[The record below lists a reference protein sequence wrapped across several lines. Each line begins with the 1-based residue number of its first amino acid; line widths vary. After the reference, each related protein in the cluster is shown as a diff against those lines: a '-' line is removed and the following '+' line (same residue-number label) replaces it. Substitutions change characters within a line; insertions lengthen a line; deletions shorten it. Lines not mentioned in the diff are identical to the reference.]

1 MYGMFIYIRLV
12 LIVNVGKY
20 TIHGSFK
27 LWDLQ
32 MGVFK
37 NNGTPESSILIGFSI
52 INHPFW
58 GTRIFGN
65 IQIYR
70 IFDIAWLFGCTDP
83 WLGPTW
89 SNRLTGDIS
98 NIKGPNLP
106 TR

>member
-20 TIHGSFK
+20 TIQYLDPSSYEIFKYTGSSTLHGS
-27 LWDLQ
+27 L
-32 MGVFK
+32 VV
-37 NNGTPESSILIGFSI
+37 
-52 INHPFW
+52 
-58 GTRIFGN
+58 
-65 IQIYR
+65 
-70 IFDIAWLFGCTDP
+70 P